1 MYETRAYDN
10 EHGDPVVVIVA
21 TGTHD
26 VSRLVGL
33 LDGSSPNSE
42 QRRLAEQVTRQVR
55 RRQGGRA
62 ALRLLAEHGGP
73 ELLTTVGD
81 TTPLFDVAADVPD
94 IPEHGPATAAEL
106 AKAYAARTGYAMRYA
121 HETYPTS
128 GHPDRPAALRRAHDH
143 FSIAQNMYGV
153 VYLLRALTTLAP
165 DQADGVAYGL
175 WQDWI
180 DGDGSE
186 RLSDWLGAWGID
198 IDPLIA
204 KAIDDARAHA
214 GDLRDADE
222 VAIRAELA
230 AQDAKWGVQD
240 HPDIDPRDIG
250 IATHHY
256 YAGRA
261 DIWRQVNEE
270 RATPSRSADRCNGH
284 PDEPHPHTAWD
295 GILLEEVYEALGESD
310 PAALSAELLQVA
322 AVAVQWRRALSRRQA
337 ADASATSQEVASRD

>member
-42 QRRLAEQVTRQVR
+42 QRDLADQVTRQVR

-81 TTPLFDVAADVPD
+81 TEPLFDVAADVPD
-94 IPEHGPATAAEL
+94 IPEHGPATAVEL

-121 HETYPTS
+121 HETYPKS

-153 VYLLRALTTLAP
+153 VYLLRALMQLAP

-180 DGDGSE
+180 DADGSE

-198 IDPLIA
+198 IDPLIV

-230 AQDAKWGVQD
+230 AQDAKWGEQN
-240 HPDIDPRDIG
+240 HPNGTGDALANALGVPIG
-250 IATHHY
+250 
-256 YAGRA
+256 GRLA
-261 DIWRQVNEE
+261 DVHRRFCRNAAEVGKVTWR
-270 RATPSRSADRCNGH
+270 H
-284 PDEPHPHTAWD
+284 
-295 GILLEEVYEALGESD
+295 ILLEEIYEALAETAPD
-310 PAALSAELLQVA
+310 KLAAELLQVA
-322 AVAVQWRRALSRRQA
+322 AVAVQWRGALRRRATTNASTA
-337 ADASATSQEVASRD
+337 AQPEVASRG